1 MCKIGGIN
9 LKNTFINDTD
19 TNRGI
24 WYINHS
30 KHKEMRN
37 SADTNSLH
45 DDVMIKTFNSA
56 NVYIVFGDSW

>member
-1 MCKIGGIN
+1 MCKIGGISPIN
-9 LKNTFINDTD
+9 TLKNDTD

-37 SADTNSLH
+37 SADTNS
-45 DDVMIKTFNSA
+45 IKDILN
-56 NVYIVFGDSW
+56 

>member
-1 MCKIGGIN
+1 MCKIGGISPIN
-9 LKNTFINDTD
+9 TLKNDTD

-45 DDVMIKTFNSA
+45 DDVLLKTLNSA
-56 NVYIVFGDSW
+56 NVYIVFCDIW